1 MKKLKL
7 GIVGLGRGAGAGALI
22 REQSKLI
29 DVTAICDIDEN
40 RLKNVAARFGGA
52 DAGRSADSS
61 NAGAP
66 FAGETYLSF
75 DEMLQ
80 KADIDAVY
88 VATPIPAHA
97 DMVVQA
103 LNAGKHVVS
112 EVICATTLEDCR
124 RIKDAIR
131 RSGKKYMMAEQYC
144 FIRPWS
150 IVMNM
155 VKAGLF
161 GEIYYAEGSYTM
173 DFTRRPGY
181 PYVGGWRQNIYHNHR
196 GHVYITH
203 SLGPLSMLFDEP
215 LKYAETVCRR
225 ADEVGVKTVV
235 FGSSGARNV
244 PKDCKDVEKG
254 VEQFTDFCRQLAAR
268 ISDLKMCVVIEP
280 LRPNESNI
288 INYVWQGLQIV
299 EDVKSPRIQQLADLF
314 HMIMGRE
321 SPESIVQAG
330 CRLKHVHIAE
340 KETRQYPGKDDF
352 DFSPYFNA
360 LKKIGYSGGIS
371 CECGWPNRKDKDAF
385 YAARV
390 KALAVMKKFAGQA

>member
-1 MKKLKL
+1 MNRREF
-7 GIVGLGRGAGAGALI
+7 IGLAAASVAAGAAAECSCAAASCAKKGKMLFGCCCGPDQVPMLKDLGYDFWEWGA
-22 REQSKLI
+22 
-29 DVTAICDIDEN
+29 
-40 RLKNVAARFGGA
+40 
-52 DAGRSADSS
+52 
-61 NAGAP
+61 AGAFIP
-66 FAGETYLSF
+66 TKSDEEWKRHRDSKILSAPLPLRSCNGF
-75 DEMLQ
+75 LPG
-80 KADIDAVY
+80 
-88 VATPIPAHA
+88 TFRLTGP
-97 DMVVQA
+97 
-103 LNAGKHVVS
+103 NAS
-112 EVICATTLEDCR
+112 
-124 RIKDAIR
+124 
-131 RSGKKYMMAEQYC
+131 
-144 FIRPWS
+144 
-150 IVMNM
+150 
-155 VKAGLF
+155 
-161 GEIYYAEGSYTM
+161 
-173 DFTRRPGY
+173 
-181 PYVGGWRQNIYHNHR
+181 
-196 GHVYITH
+196 
-203 SLGPLSMLFDEP
+203 FDEP

-254 VEQFTDFCRQLAAR
+254 VVQFTDFCKQLAAR

-299 EDVKSPRIQQLADLF
+299 EDVGSPRIQQLADLF

-352 DFSPYFNA
+352 DCSAYFNA

-371 CECGWPNRKDKDAF
+371 CECGWPNRKDEAAF
-385 YAARV
+385 RAARV